1 MQNKKLQAET
11 KADSEQMP
19 IVIPSSPNAAK
30 PNVSRRVKS
39 KELFERHSTFKDGL
53 AWHIWKMA
61 FDFGNSHSKE
71 VLTDFI
77 MDICSSAENK
87 YQNNKH
93 RPLSEASIEAET
105 CIQVCKAI
113 LAAMKADSSF

>member
-1 MQNKKLQAET
+1 MQNNNS
-11 KADSEQMP
+11 KAGTEVPTSTNADDTM
-19 IVIPSSPNAAK
+19 SSQTIAK

-39 KELFERHSTFKDGL
+39 KELFERHSTFKDGF

-113 LAAMKADSSF
+113 LAAMNNGG